1 MGERARAELRACG
14 QTVRGQADGTVRL
27 TLQEVQVARFVAEG
41 LSNADV
47 AARLFLSRAPSTSTC
62 ETSSR
67 SSGSA
72 PDRARRTRDGRPPL
86 RTLRFDRSAPP
97 AAPGTVGSHTG
108 PEEHEISESHEDGL
122 HVVVGASGGTG
133 SAVVRELHAA
143 GRRVRAI
150 NRSGRTAAPPGV
162 EAVAADATDAAQM
175 RRACAGA
182 AVVYNCVNPPFA
194 RWRTVPGR
202 GGRRARRRVGRGRG
216 PGVRGRH
223 LVYGRVTGPMTED
236 TPVRPVSGKGV
247 LRAWLADRVLA
258 AHHRGDVRAVVGRAG
273 ELFGPGVESV
283 LARNLFAA
291 ALGGRNARWFGRL
304 DQPLTPMFIDDFA
317 LGLITLAEQ
326 ADAHGAVW
334 HVPHP
339 DPLSGRA
346 LVDMI
351 FAAAGTPAPVTPLGT
366 TAVRALGLV
375 SSLARAG
382 AEMVY
387 QFEMPFVVD
396 GSRFLRAFGA
406 KTTPVDEAVAITLNW
421 YRTNR

>member
-1 MGERARAELRACG
+1 M
-14 QTVRGQADGTVRL
+14 
-27 TLQEVQVARFVAEG
+27 
-41 LSNADV
+41 
-47 AARLFLSRAPSTSTC
+47 
-62 ETSSR
+62 
-67 SSGSA
+67 
-72 PDRARRTRDGRPPL
+72 
-86 RTLRFDRSAPP
+86 
-97 AAPGTVGSHTG
+97 
-108 PEEHEISESHEDGL
+108 SESHEDGL

-182 AVVYNCVNPPFA
+182 AVVYNCVNPPLA
-194 RWRTVPGR
+194 RWRELFPAAVD
-202 GGRRARRRVGRGRG
+202 
-216 PGVRGRH
+216 GVLAGASAAGAV
-223 LVYGRVTGPMTED
+223 LVFADDTWMYGRVTGPMTED

-283 LARNLFAA
+283 LAPNLFAA

-317 LGLITLAEQ
+317 RGLITLAEQ

-351 FAAAGTPAPVTPLGT
+351 FAAAGTRPPVTPLGT